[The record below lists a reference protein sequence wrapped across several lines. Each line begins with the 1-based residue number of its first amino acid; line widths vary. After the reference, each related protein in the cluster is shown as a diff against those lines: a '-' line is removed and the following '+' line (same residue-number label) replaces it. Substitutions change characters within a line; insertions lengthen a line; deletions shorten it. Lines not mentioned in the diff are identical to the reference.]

1 MPNLRFLRV
10 YKGKDD
16 GNDVVHIPGE
26 MEFPRRLRLLHWEAY
41 PSKYLPHTIH
51 LEYLVELNFQN
62 SKLEKLWEG
71 SQPLANLK
79 KMDLLASGNLKELPD
94 LSKAT
99 KLEKLNLSFC
109 VSLVEIPSSFLH
121 LQKLQTLTMT
131 GFINLEVMPSH
142 LNLASLKQVN
152 MMGCSRL
159 RNLPVIS
166 TNIRRLY
173 ISEIEVED
181 ERASIKSCS
190 RLKNLT
196 IRKGGKLK
204 GLTHLP
210 TSLTTVN
217 LSNSDIERI
226 PECIKDL
233 NRLQYLNL
241 CGCRRLSSLPELPVS
256 LVFLYAE
263 DCESLETVFFS
274 VNTSY
279 VHLFFTKS
287 HHQTN
292 SYTWKSMPTGKRSAC
307 RVRSQRQWKFID
319 HQQTSFLR
327 HKFPV
332 IDGLDPIDQVV
343 SIFTISI
350 CRKEHLFIFGN
361 KIEDFRAAI
370 ITNVSREMMF
380 EFSSQYHEFYVTE
393 CGVQE
398 IYDSELDQIF
408 EDGYYSDTSG
418 GSNESEPKEV
428 FEDQVSKD
436 DDDGSSLRSNPA
448 KRLKTQ

>member
-1 MPNLRFLRV
+1 
-10 YKGKDD
+10 
-16 GNDVVHIPGE
+16 
-26 MEFPRRLRLLHWEAY
+26 
-41 PSKYLPHTIH
+41 
-51 LEYLVELNFQN
+51 
-62 SKLEKLWEG
+62 
-71 SQPLANLK
+71 
-79 KMDLLASGNLKELPD
+79 MDLLASGNLKELPD

-131 GFINLEVMPSH
+131 GCINLEVMPAH

-152 MMGCSRL
+152 MIGCSRL

-241 CGCRRLSSLPELPVS
+241 CGCRRLSSLPELPGS
-256 LVFLYAE
+256 LMFLYAE
-263 DCESLETVFFS
+263 DCESLETVFFP

-279 VHLFFTKS
+279 VHLFFTNCFKLGEQARKAIIR
-287 HHQTN
+287 QTATHGKACLPGREVPAEFDHRDSGN
-292 SYTWKSMPTGKRSAC
+292 SLTINRLLSPDNCFQVCLVVSPKRQIKEYRGSILC
-307 RVRSQRQWKFID
+307 R
-319 HQQTSFLR
+319 L
-327 HKFPV
+327 V
-332 IDGLDPIDQVV
+332 IDDLDPIDRVV
-343 SIFTISI
+343 SIFTISR

-361 KIEDFRAAI
+361 KIEDFRAEI
-370 ITNVSREMMF
+370 ISNVSREMMF
-380 EFSSQYHEFYVTE
+380 KFSSHYHDLYVTE

-398 IYDSELDQIF
+398 IYASESDQIF

-418 GSNESEPKEV
+418 GSNDSEPREV
-428 FEDQVSKD
+428 FEDQVSNDD
-436 DDDGSSLRSNPA
+436 DDDGSSLRSNQA
-448 KRLKTQ
+448 KRLKTR

>member
-51 LEYLVELNFQN
+51 LEYLVELNLQN

-109 VSLVEIPSSFLH
+109 TEKPSSYFDQH
-121 LQKLQTLTMT
+121 SKT
-131 GFINLEVMPSH
+131 I
-142 LNLASLKQVN
+142 
-152 MMGCSRL
+152 
-159 RNLPVIS
+159 
-166 TNIRRLY
+166 Y

-196 IRKGGKLK
+196 IRK
-204 GLTHLP
+204 
-210 TSLTTVN
+210 
-217 LSNSDIERI
+217 
-226 PECIKDL
+226 ECIKDL

-241 CGCRRLSSLPELPVS
+241 CGCRRLSSLPELPGS

-263 DCESLETVFFS
+263 DCESLETVFFP

-279 VHLFFTKS
+279 VHLFCTNCFKLGEQARKAIIR
-287 HHQTN
+287 QTATHGREVPAEFDHRDSGN
-292 SYTWKSMPTGKRSAC
+292 SLTINRLLSS
-307 RVRSQRQWKFID
+307 D
-319 HQQTSFLR
+319 TSFQR
-327 HKFPV
+327 DDV
-332 IDGLDPIDQVV
+332 RIQQPIPR
-343 SIFTISI
+343 I
-350 CRKEHLFIFGN
+350 L
-361 KIEDFRAAI
+361 
-370 ITNVSREMMF
+370 
-380 EFSSQYHEFYVTE
+380 

-448 KRLKTQ
+448 KRLKTR

>member
-51 LEYLVELNFQN
+51 LEYLVELNLQNSKLEKLWEGSQMEFPRRLRLLHWEAYPSKYLPHTIHLEYLVELNLQN

-109 VSLVEIPSSFLH
+109 TEKPSSYFDQH
-121 LQKLQTLTMT
+121 SKT
-131 GFINLEVMPSH
+131 I
-142 LNLASLKQVN
+142 
-152 MMGCSRL
+152 
-159 RNLPVIS
+159 
-166 TNIRRLY
+166 Y

-196 IRKGGKLK
+196 IRK
-204 GLTHLP
+204 
-210 TSLTTVN
+210 
-217 LSNSDIERI
+217 
-226 PECIKDL
+226 ECIKDL

-241 CGCRRLSSLPELPVS
+241 CGCRRLSSLPELPGS

-263 DCESLETVFFS
+263 DCESLETVFFP

-279 VHLFFTKS
+279 VHLFCTNCFKLGEQARKAIIR
-287 HHQTN
+287 QTATHGREVPAEFDHRDSGN
-292 SYTWKSMPTGKRSAC
+292 SLTINRLLSS
-307 RVRSQRQWKFID
+307 D
-319 HQQTSFLR
+319 TSFQVCLVVSPKR
-327 HKFPV
+327 QIKEYRGSILCSLV
-332 IDGLDPIDQVV
+332 IDGLDPIDQRDDVR
-343 SIFTISI
+343 IQQPIPRI
-350 CRKEHLFIFGN
+350 L
-361 KIEDFRAAI
+361 
-370 ITNVSREMMF
+370 
-380 EFSSQYHEFYVTE
+380 

-448 KRLKTQ
+448 KRLKTR